1 MVVIVRLLATATAVM
16 ALAVAANPVA
26 QGPGIIRDPACG
38 SLCAFTEPPCPKAVC
53 NEVFLGNGKCKAI
66 FTVPK
71 VDKADSIDAEGA
83 VSSVVEVKQT
93 KKSVDNIAKDDINT
107 DDTLLARETLIP
119 VPIID
124 HFSTSSFSK
133 RHTFEK
139 SEKSEKVCQGQGV
152 TCYNRD
158 QKALAKDCM
167 EIYKHMAK
175 TSGTWTFSDLDLR
188 GTKWVEF
195 MRIGTCLIAVG
206 SEFANVQGSPI
217 NGKSSKIG
225 NLDMYGIFAQSFH
238 HCGKDDSM
246 EVRGSIGCKEFPLSF
261 WIVATDKYD
270 CCKSDPPLK
279 HD

>member
-1 MVVIVRLLATATAVM
+1 MVVMVRLLATATAVM

-53 NEVFLGNGKCKAI
+53 HEVLLGNGKCKAI

-71 VDKADSIDAEGA
+71 IDKADSTEVERV

-93 KKSVDNIAKDDINT
+93 KKSFDDIAKGNINT
-107 DDTLLARETLIP
+107 EDTLLARDTFT
-119 VPIID
+119 PIINY
-124 HFSTSSFSK
+124 FSTSSFSK
-133 RHTFEK
+133 RHIFEK
-139 SEKSEKVCQGQGV
+139 SDKSEKVCKGQGV
-152 TCYNRD
+152 TCYNRN
-158 QKALAKDCM
+158 QKALTKDCM
-167 EIYKHMAK
+167 EIYKHMGK
-175 TSGTWTFSDLDLR
+175 TDGTWTFSDLDLR

-195 MRIGTCLIAVG
+195 MRIGTCLVAVG

-225 NLDMYGIFAQSFH
+225 NLDMFGIFAQSFD
-238 HCGKDDSM
+238 HCGKDGNM

>member
-1 MVVIVRLLATATAVM
+1 MVVMVRLLATATAVM

-26 QGPGIIRDPACG
+26 QGPGIIHDPACG

-53 NEVFLGNGKCKAI
+53 HEI
-66 FTVPK
+66 
-71 VDKADSIDAEGA
+71 DKADSTEVERV

-93 KKSVDNIAKDDINT
+93 KKSVDDIAKGNINT
-107 DDTLLARETLIP
+107 EDTLLARDTFT
-119 VPIID
+119 PIINY
-124 HFSTSSFSK
+124 FSTSSFSK
-133 RHTFEK
+133 RHIFKK
-139 SEKSEKVCQGQGV
+139 SDKSEKVCKGQGV
-152 TCYNRD
+152 TCYNRN
-158 QKALAKDCM
+158 QKALTKDCM
-167 EIYKHMAK
+167 EIYKHMGK
-175 TSGTWTFSDLDLR
+175 TDGTWTFSDLDLR

-195 MRIGTCLIAVG
+195 MRIGTCLVAVG

-225 NLDMYGIFAQSFH
+225 NLDMFGIFAQSFD
-238 HCGKDDSM
+238 HCGKDGNM